1 MSDIVLYKL
10 VGGEE
15 ILAKQVS
22 VGETVTVIEDA
33 VTLVYHQ
40 VKEGVSV
47 GFAPFMPQS
56 EGTIALWHQGI
67 AAVGRPSEQVIREHI
82 RIFSGIQIATAGSI

>member
-22 VGETVTVIEDA
+22 VGETATVIEDA

-40 VKEGVSV
+40 TEKGVSV

-56 EGTIALWHQGI
+56 DGTITLWHQGI
-67 AAVGRPSEQVIREHI
+67 TAVGKPTEQVIREHI
-82 RIFSGIQIATAGSI
+82 RIFSGIEIASPGSF